1 MNPVK
6 KKCKPLNMLYL
17 RFHGKKTFGPGP
29 IIILFFLLAA
39 IKSYSQAELQAW
51 GNITGIRIQGEL
63 IGFETSIRTVG
74 GRWSD
79 ITSTGREQQSPV
91 FSRDGSRRMVTT
103 QLGSVR
109 FKETVTDLGAGRS
122 RVQIQYTAGAD
133 TSIIGA
139 FFCISLPLTDYGQ
152 GQFIFDQ
159 RKPLA
164 VAMIKPDSNSSLM
177 KSNAR
182 EIRIASAKQQ
192 IYIQCGEREDLFIPL
207 ISRTNTDLIEVY
219 LPLQMGNLVSGKT
232 GEKTFILQAAGIID
246 KKDIHIIL
254 DTLRPG
260 REFAGMGGNFRIQN
274 QKSDMQVIDYCLN
287 NLRVAWGR
295 VEMPWRYWQPEKN
308 KDPLATARLG
318 RLDLHVQQAME
329 MAKKLQQKGIPVIL
343 TDWSAPDW
351 AVIGKPKFTH
361 QKGESWG
368 NPLNPDSLQFTYKS
382 ITAYILYLQEHFGVQ
397 VRFFSFNESD
407 LGIYIRQ
414 SGVQHDELIRGLGKY
429 FLQHGIKTKIL
440 LGDNSD
446 ATTYPFIDPAL
457 HDTAAY
463 PYIGAVSFHSWRG
476 WETETLSRW
485 TAASRKINLPLI
497 VAEGSIDAAAW
508 AYPEIF
514 LEPAYAMD
522 EINLYIR
529 LLAICQPMSILQW
542 QMTSD
547 YSLLSGGGI
556 FGKEGPLEPTR
567 RFWNLKQLASTP
579 PGLSYLPVSFAAANI
594 YCAALGNKKTGVYVF
609 HITNNGAE
617 RKVDIRGIPASVK
630 SFKVISTSSSLS
642 MHTGAQVT
650 VDNGRV
656 QFALPAGCYT
666 TLISN

>member
-1 MNPVK
+1 
-6 KKCKPLNMLYL
+6 MLYL
-17 RFHGKKTFGPGP
+17 RFHGKKKFWPGP
-29 IIILFFLLAA
+29 IIILLFLLAA

-74 GRWSD
+74 SRWSD
-79 ITSTGREQQSPV
+79 INSTGREQQSPV
-91 FSRDGSRRMVTT
+91 FARDSGRRMVTT

-122 RVQIQYTAGAD
+122 RVQIQYTAGSD
-133 TSIIGA
+133 TSIIGV
-139 FFCISLPLTDYGQ
+139 FFCISLPLRDYGQ

-159 RKPLA
+159 RKPLP
-164 VAMIKPDSNSSLM
+164 VALIKPDSNSSLM